1 MQSAWMDDEESFESL
16 LAELTDAAYRV
27 AVRQG
32 IKGSFVDAELGLWH
46 ALREVLER
54 EMPAREELEYCLS
67 GEGPG
72 WQP

>member
-1 MQSAWMDDEESFESL
+1 MQPAWANEDGAFESF

-32 IKGSFVDAELGLWH
+32 IKGSFLDAELGLWQ

-54 EMPAREELEYCLS
+54 GMPAREELEYCLS
-67 GEGPG
+67 AEGPG